1 MHPFQILSMNLQQ
14 KHHIKAIKFAL
25 IILKY
30 VVKTF
35 FMFLKVQSCY
45 ANMHDT
51 ISQVKSESGF
61 KQVHI

>member
-1 MHPFQILSMNLQQ
+1 MNLQQ

-30 VVKTF
+30 VAKTF
-35 FMFLKVQSCY
+35 FYVFKVQSCY

>member
-1 MHPFQILSMNLQQ
+1 MHPFQISSMNLQQ

-30 VVKTF
+30 VAKTF
-35 FMFLKVQSCY
+35 FYVFKVQSCY